1 MTHPIVF
8 VIDDEE
14 RVRVSLSQ
22 LLGVLGYS
30 VEVFG
35 SAEAFLR
42 DATETCA
49 GCVLTDVRMPGT
61 DGIELVREMARR
73 NMILPTVLMSGHAD
87 VAMAVEGIKAGA
99 SDFVCKPL
107 DDVKLVMA
115 INSAL
120 DEAADR
126 ESTHN
131 ASQSLRAG
139 FDLLTPREI
148 EVFDL
153 VVAGFTSYA
162 IADKLQISQRT
173 VESYRTAVM
182 NKMRAT
188 SVAVLVRQAVRLG
201 RLSP

>member
-14 RVRVSLSQ
+14 EVRVSLSQ

-30 VEVFG
+30 VEAFG
-35 SAEAFLR
+35 SADAFLR
-42 DATETCA
+42 EATESCA

-61 DGIELVREMARR
+61 DGIELVREIARR
-73 NMILPTVLMSGHAD
+73 GMILPTVLMSGHAD

-99 SDFVCKPL
+99 CDFVCKPL

-120 DEAADR
+120 DEAAER

-139 FDLLTPREI
+139 FELLTRREI

-162 IADKLQISQRT
+162 IADKLHISQRT

-182 NKMRAT
+182 NKMRAPG
-188 SVAVLVRQAVRLG
+188 VAVLVRQAVRLG